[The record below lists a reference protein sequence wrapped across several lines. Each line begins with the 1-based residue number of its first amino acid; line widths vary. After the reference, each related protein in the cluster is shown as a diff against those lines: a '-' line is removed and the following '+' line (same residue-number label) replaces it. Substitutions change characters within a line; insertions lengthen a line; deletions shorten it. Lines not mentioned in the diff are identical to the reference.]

1 MDAPIA
7 SRAAGW
13 FCEGFLEQAKEEEKE
28 AEDLVNRID
37 SDVLKALCI
46 RYDNKT
52 GEYPEHE
59 HEGAAV
65 FAFFEKLKDNIEM
78 EGKSKKG
85 EKEIGETPR

>member
-7 SRAAGW
+7 RLMMEGVCKGFEIRAK
-13 FCEGFLEQAKEEEKE
+13 KEKKE
-28 AEDLVNRID
+28 AVAIVNAID
-37 SDVLKALCI
+37 HQALKALCV

-65 FAFFEKLKDNIEM
+65 LAFFEKLKDKVKQE
-78 EGKSKKG
+78 E
-85 EKEIGETPR
+85 